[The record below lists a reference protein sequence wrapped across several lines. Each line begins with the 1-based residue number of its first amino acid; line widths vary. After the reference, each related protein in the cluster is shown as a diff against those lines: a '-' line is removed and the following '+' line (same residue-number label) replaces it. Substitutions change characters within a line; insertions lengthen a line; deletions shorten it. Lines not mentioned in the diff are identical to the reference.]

1 MTSYDKLFIGGK
13 RVTPLSS
20 DLIEIRSP
28 YNNALVGS
36 VPTASK
42 ADVDAAVQIARDSF
56 DNGAWPLISPVE
68 RQAVLARFIE
78 LYSARAQE
86 FAALIT
92 QENGSPIAFGG
103 ALAEMVVAQS
113 NAYLQAAA
121 AYPWEV
127 RQPAIPQGEAVWRRE
142 PLGVVAAVIPWNAPH
157 QSALVKLF
165 PSLLAGC
172 TVILKL
178 APETALD
185 GQVFGEL
192 FAEAGLPE
200 GVLSIFAADREV
212 SEYLVS
218 HPGVDKVA
226 FTGSTAAGRRIAS
239 IGGAQL
245 KRVSLELGGKSAA
258 IVLPGANQTAVIEGL
273 PWSAFPN
280 NGQSCVAHTRILVQ
294 RDQHD
299 VFVSALAQKIGSL
312 KVGDPLDPEVF
323 FGPQVSERQRE
334 RVASYIE
341 LGIAEGA
348 TLALGG
354 TGLPEGITEG
364 AFVRPTI
371 FANVKNRMRIAQE
384 EIFGP
389 VVCVIPYEDIDDAV
403 RIANDSEYGL
413 AGGVW
418 AASEEEGLAVA
429 RRLRTGTVSV
439 NGAFPG
445 FQAPFG
451 GYKNSGIGREFGT
464 EGIGHYVEHKA
475 IGV

>member
-13 RVTPLSS
+13 RVAPLS
-20 DLIEIRSP
+20 IEVIEVRSP
-28 YNNALVGS
+28 YNGSLVGT
-36 VPTASK
+36 VPAASN
-42 ADVDAAVQIARDSF
+42 ADVDAAVQIARDAF
-56 DNGAWPLISPVE
+56 DNGAWPRSLPSE

-92 QENGSPIAFGG
+92 QENGAPIAFSG
-103 ALAEMVVAQS
+103 ALAGMVVAQS
-113 NAYLQAAA
+113 QAYLQAAA
-121 AYPWEV
+121 TYPWEV

-165 PSLLAGC
+165 PALLAGC

-258 IVLPGANQTAVIEGL
+258 IVLPSANHEAVIEGL

-280 NGQSCVAHTRILVQ
+280 NGQSCVAHTRILVR

-299 VFVSALAQKIGSL
+299 VFVSALAEKIGSL
-312 KVGDPLDPEVF
+312 KVGNPLDPDVF

-354 TGLPEGITEG
+354 TGLPDGITQG
-364 AFVRPTI
+364 AFVRPTL
-371 FANVKNRMRIAQE
+371 FANVDNRMRIAQE

-389 VVCVIPYEDIDDAV
+389 VVCVIPYDDVDDAV

-429 RRLRTGTVSV
+429 RRLRTGTVSI

-451 GYKNSGIGREFGT
+451 GYKNSGIGREFGA

>member
-1 MTSYDKLFIGGK
+1 MISYDKLFIGGK
-13 RVTPLSS
+13 RVAPLSS

-56 DNGAWPLISPVE
+56 DNGAWPLTSPVE

-92 QENGSPIAFGG
+92 KENGSPIAFGG
-103 ALAEMVVAQS
+103 VLAGMVVAQS

-258 IVLPGANQTAVIEGL
+258 IVLPDANQTAVIEGL

-299 VFVSALAQKIGSL
+299 AFVSALAEKIGSL
-312 KVGDPLDPEVF
+312 KIGDPLDPEVF

-354 TGLPEGITEG
+354 TGLPEGGCTPESQKFPS
-364 AFVRPTI
+364 AQLQSRHE
-371 FANVKNRMRIAQE
+371 RIQVDE
-384 EIFGP
+384 
-389 VVCVIPYEDIDDAV
+389 
-403 RIANDSEYGL
+403 
-413 AGGVW
+413 
-418 AASEEEGLAVA
+418 LAVSLEGVMPVQQDVPPGRWRHLRDQRQRLGIA
-429 RRLRTGTVSV
+429 SCLVLRQQQGQDRRVVEDDRVADQP
-439 NGAFPG
+439 GALVADLDFDVGAAGQFLLPTDLG
-445 FQAPFG
+445 D
-451 GYKNSGIGREFGT
+451 GR
-464 EGIGHYVEHKA
+464 A
-475 IGV
+475 